1 MSQSEIL
8 KQISIEVDNI
18 SKKIDIVQDLKKEV
32 EKLKANLETNSN
44 ILENDESL
52 SVEIKELSNKLSE
65 IELQI
70 KTNIHNSTED
80 KITSFIN
87 ELNERTNKITE
98 NIELIKSGIDVQI
111 EELSNKQDDS
121 NKKLSESVF
130 QNQAAIQE
138 SIEKTITLSL
148 NNSKTQITQIKSK
161 IELLENNLVQNTKKQ
176 DNHTSEFN
184 AINQRLEKL
193 NTTIAFSEKSILSQ
207 SENQSK
213 LINQIS
219 KLQEELRIVNE
230 LSVSLKTKLSTREN
244 QVLGIVDNINKN
256 INKNYYID
264 RDKLNLINDKMN
276 ELENS
281 IKSFKQENNNLK
293 EKHKLQTYEL
303 EDKIKFLKVVNY
315 TTIWVL
321 IGFMGFTIFFLKNMN
336 SFKKVFS
343 VFF

>member
-1 MSQSEIL
+1 MSQSDIL

-32 EKLKANLETNSN
+32 EKLKANFETNSTTS
-44 ILENDESL
+44 EKDESL
-52 SVEIKELSNKLSE
+52 TAEIRDLSNKLSE

-70 KTNIHNSTED
+70 ETNNHNSSDD
-80 KITSFIN
+80 KITPLIY

-98 NIELIKSGIDVQI
+98 NIELIKTGIDVQI
-111 EELSNKQDDS
+111 EELSNHQNES
-121 NKKLSESVF
+121 NRKLSESVF

-138 SIEKTITLSL
+138 SIEKTITASL
-148 NNSKTQITQIKSK
+148 NNSKTQIAQIKSK

-176 DNHTSEFN
+176 DNHTNEFN
-184 AINQRLEKL
+184 AIHLQLDKL
-193 NTTIAFSEKSILSQ
+193 RNSFALSEKSILNQ

-213 LINQIS
+213 LITQIA

-264 RDKLNLINDKMN
+264 REKVNDFNEKTK
-276 ELENS
+276 ELEAAINV
-281 IKSFKQENNNLK
+281 IKFEKTEFEKRVKYLTVNHEKKIKNLK
-293 EKHKLQTYEL
+293 RLLYGSLGLLVTYIL
-303 EDKIKFLKVVNY
+303 FSMYFI
-315 TTIWVL
+315 
-321 IGFMGFTIFFLKNMN
+321 KNMN
-336 SFKKVFS
+336 SFKNIFH
-343 VFF
+343 